1 MFRART
7 ALATKTVSEVET
19 AHYQAVAVAGPL
31 PEGRAEVAD
40 LAVIVDA
47 AGLSVVGPT
56 PGVTRTVRWDRVSSL
71 VTCPATMVPNRP
83 ATALRVAMGVRSVD
97 LLFASDAYGEEAIA
111 ELIRHTSLVSG
122 MVITSSPVAVVDVPA
137 PASVAAPTAAEVAT
151 DAPAGEAAAVA
162 AGPDADEPARAR
174 RRTLRVGLLTIAVVL
189 VAAGTE
195 GWFVT
200 HRTTPSAKAK
210 APVISPAVTLA
221 RNTTLAAGVGIQPA
235 ELAGW
240 TSGPGNA
247 GNPFASGANS
257 SAAATTAATTAA
269 SDLAQCLKVP
279 VFDVDGAFGIGADSG
294 RVATAQSLVFSDA
307 SVAGNAA
314 SSAVSVM
321 GSSADVAGD
330 LAVFANSALFTS
342 CYQSY
347 AQAMAPYVAGPQAG
361 TTFSTA
367 TVQGDLVPQPS
378 ASAVHVAAVQISRIA
393 NVSGQAVTVNTDA
406 IAVFG
411 GRVQA
416 TLTTTSNSVFD
427 QSTENSLVSAAEAK
441 VAGDVNR

>member
-7 ALATKTVSEVET
+7 ALATKTVSEVEA
-19 AHYQAVAVAGPL
+19 AHYSAVAVAGPL

-56 PGVTRTVRWDRVSSL
+56 PGVTRTVSWDRVSSL

-97 LLFASDAYGEEAIA
+97 LLFASDAYGQEAIA

-137 PASVAAPTAAEVAT
+137 PMPVVAPPTAKVATVAPT
-151 DAPAGEAAAVA
+151 GEAAADA
-162 AGPDADEPARAR
+162 AGPEADKAGPAR
-174 RRTLRVGLLTIAVVL
+174 RRNLRIGLLTIAVVL
-189 VAAGTE
+189 VAGGTE
-195 GWFVT
+195 GWFAT
-200 HRTTPSAKAK
+200 HKTTPTAKTK
-210 APVISPAVTLA
+210 APAITPAVTLA
-221 RNTTLAAGVGIQPA
+221 RNTTLAAGVGIQPGQ
-235 ELAGW
+235 LSGW
-240 TSGPGNA
+240 TGAAGNA
-247 GNPFASGANS
+247 GNPFASGAAS

-279 VFDVDGAFGIGADSG
+279 VSDVDGAFGIGAGSG
-294 RVATAQSLVFSDA
+294 RVASAQSLVFSQ
-307 SVAGNAA
+307 AGVPGSAA
-314 SSAVSVM
+314 SSSVSVM

-330 LAVFANSALFTS
+330 LAVFANPALFGS

-347 AQAMAPYVAGPQAG
+347 AQAMVPYVAGPQAG
-361 TTFSTA
+361 TAFSTA
-367 TVQGDLVPQPS
+367 TVQADQVPQP
-378 ASAVHVAAVQISRIA
+378 ASSSVHVAAVQISRIA

-416 TLTTTSNSVFD
+416 TLTTTSDLVFD
-427 QSTENSLVSAAEAK
+427 QATENSLVSAVEAK
-441 VAGDVNR
+441 VAGDINR